1 LYDRQL
7 LIAIQASLG
16 HAPPLLSPGAS
27 ANRGRIAMKEFRDRV
42 AVVTGGASGIGK
54 ALAKAFLGEGMKVVI
69 ADVEEPALKATC
81 EELGGEVMGVVT
93 DVSDPAP
100 VQALADRVFETHGA
114 CHILCNNAGVSAPN
128 LDLWETEPS
137 DFQWVHGVNVAGV
150 AHGVQAFVP
159 RMIESGE
166 EGYVLNTSSG
176 DGGISPLAQQVVYAS
191 SKAAVSIMTECLG
204 AQLVGRGTNLR
215 AAIFY
220 PSGGMLDT
228 GIWTTKRNR
237 PKELA
242 RRNEVDASQET
253 TFDDFMEGAR
263 KAGFEMP
270 VQDLDEL
277 AQFVLD
283 GIRNEDFVI
292 MIDRESMEATLVE
305 RAAKLARGECPIE
318 LEHMGLG

>member
-1 LYDRQL
+1 MKDF
-7 LIAIQASLG
+7 
-16 HAPPLLSPGAS
+16 
-27 ANRGRIAMKEFRDRV
+27 RGRV

-69 ADVEEPALKATC
+69 ADVEERALAAATR
-81 EELGGEVMGVVT
+81 ELGGEVTGVLT
-93 DVSDPAP
+93 DVSEPAS
-100 VQALADRVFETHGA
+100 VNALADRVFELHGA

-137 DFQWVHGVNVAGV
+137 DFRWVHGVNVNGV

-159 RMIESGE
+159 RMIASGE
-166 EGYVLNTSSG
+166 EGVVMNTSSG

-191 SKAAVSIMTECLG
+191 SKAAVSIMTECLA
-204 AQLVGRGTNLR
+204 AQLTGRGTKLR

-237 PKELA
+237 PAALA
-242 RRNEVDASQET
+242 RRQAVDPARET
-253 TFDDFMEGAR
+253 TFEDFMAGAR
-263 KAGFEMP
+263 KAGYAMP

-277 AQFVLD
+277 AQFALA
-283 GIRNEDFVI
+283 GIRNGDFVI
-292 MIDRESMEATLVE
+292 MIGRESMEATLVE
-305 RAAKLARGECPIE
+305 RARKLARGECPIE
-318 LEHMGLG
+318 LQHMGLD

>member
-1 LYDRQL
+1 
-7 LIAIQASLG
+7 
-16 HAPPLLSPGAS
+16 
-27 ANRGRIAMKEFRDRV
+27 MKEFQDRV
-42 AVVTGGASGIGK
+42 AVVTGGASGVGK
-54 ALAKAFLGEGMKVVI
+54 ALAKAFLREGMKVVI
-69 ADVEEPALKATC
+69 ADVEEPALKSAT
-81 EELGGEVMGVVT
+81 EDLGGDVLGVVT
-93 DVSDPAP
+93 DVSDAAS
-100 VQALADRVFETHGA
+100 VQALADRVFDTHGA
-114 CHILCNNAGVSAPN
+114 CHILCNNAGVAAPN
-128 LDLWETEPS
+128 LNLWETEPS
-137 DFQWVHGVNVAGV
+137 DFEWVHGVNVQGV

-166 EGYVLNTSSG
+166 EGLVINTSSG

-204 AQLVGRGTNLR
+204 AQLVGRGTKLR

-242 RRNEVDASQET
+242 RKSQVATDQET
-253 TFDDFMEGAR
+253 TFEAFMEGAK

-277 AQFVLD
+277 ANFVLD

-292 MIDRESMEATLVE
+292 MIGREAMEAQLND

-318 LEHMGLG
+318 LQHMGLS

>member
-1 LYDRQL
+1 
-7 LIAIQASLG
+7 
-16 HAPPLLSPGAS
+16 
-27 ANRGRIAMKEFRDRV
+27 MKELRGRV

-69 ADVEEPALKATC
+69 ADVEERALRAATQ
-81 EELGGEVMGVVT
+81 ELGGEISGVVT
-93 DVSDPAP
+93 DVSDPAS
-100 VQALADRVFETHGA
+100 VNALADRVFAMHGA

-137 DFQWVHGVNVAGV
+137 DFQWVHGVNVNGV

-159 RMIESGE
+159 RMIASGE
-166 EGYVLNTSSG
+166 EGVVMNTSSG

-191 SKAAVSIMTECLG
+191 SKAAVSIMTECLA
-204 AQLVGRGTNLR
+204 AQLTGRGTKLR

-237 PKELA
+237 PVALA
-242 RRNEVDASQET
+242 RRQSVDPARET
-253 TFDDFMEGAR
+253 TFAAFMAGAR
-263 KAGFEMP
+263 KAGYAKP

-277 AQFVLD
+277 AQFALA
-283 GIRNEDFVI
+283 GIRNGDFVI
-292 MIDRESMEATLVE
+292 MIGRESMEATLVE
-305 RAAKLARGECPIE
+305 RARKLARGECPIE
-318 LEHMGLG
+318 LQHMGLD

>member
-1 LYDRQL
+1 
-7 LIAIQASLG
+7 
-16 HAPPLLSPGAS
+16 
-27 ANRGRIAMKEFRDRV
+27 MKDFQGRV

-54 ALAKAFLGEGMKVVI
+54 ALAKAFLGEKMKVVL
-69 ADVEEPALKATC
+69 ADVEEPALSAAA
-81 EELGGEVMGVVT
+81 EELGGDVIGVVT
-93 DVSDPAP
+93 DVSDAQS
-100 VQALADRVFETHGA
+100 VERLAKQVFELHGA
-114 CHILCNNAGVSAPN
+114 CHVLCNNAGVAAPN
-128 LDLWETEPS
+128 LDLWETESS

-159 RMIESGE
+159 RMIASGE
-166 EGYVLNTSSG
+166 EGFVLNTSSG

-191 SKAAVSIMTECLG
+191 SKAAVSTMTECLA
-204 AQLVGRGTNLR
+204 AQLIGRGTKLR

-220 PSGGMLDT
+220 PSGGMLNT

-237 PKELA
+237 PEGLA
-242 RRNEVDASQET
+242 RNVEVDAGQET
-253 TFDDFMEGAR
+253 TFEAFMEGAK
-263 KAGFEMP
+263 KAGFDLP

-277 AQFVLD
+277 AQFALN

-318 LEHMGLG
+318 LQQMGLS

>member
-1 LYDRQL
+1 
-7 LIAIQASLG
+7 
-16 HAPPLLSPGAS
+16 
-27 ANRGRIAMKEFRDRV
+27 MRDFEGRV

-54 ALAKAFLGEGMKVVI
+54 ALAKAFRSEGMKVVI

-81 EELGGEVMGVVT
+81 EELGGDVIGVVT
-93 DVSDPAP
+93 DVSDPDS

-114 CHILCNNAGVSAPN
+114 CHILCNNAGVAAPN

-137 DFQWVHGVNVAGV
+137 DFKWVHGVNVAGV

-159 RMIESGE
+159 RMIASGE
-166 EGYVLNTSSG
+166 PGFVLNTSSG

-191 SKAAVSIMTECLG
+191 SKAAVSTMTECLA
-204 AQLVGRGTNLR
+204 AQLIGRGTRLR

-237 PKELA
+237 PAELA
-242 RRNEVDASQET
+242 RRREVDAQQET
-253 TFDDFMEGAR
+253 TFDAFMEGAR
-263 KAGFEMP
+263 KAGFDLP

-277 AQFVLD
+277 AQFVLE

-292 MIDRESMEATLVE
+292 MIDRESMEATLNE

-318 LEHMGLG
+318 LEQMGLS

>member
-1 LYDRQL
+1 
-7 LIAIQASLG
+7 
-16 HAPPLLSPGAS
+16 
-27 ANRGRIAMKEFRDRV
+27 MKNLQGRV

-54 ALAKAFLGEGMKVVI
+54 ALAKAFVGEGMKVVL
-69 ADVEEPALKATC
+69 ADVEESALKAAA
-81 EELGGEVMGVVT
+81 EELGGDVIGAVT
-93 DVSDPAP
+93 DVSDARS
-100 VQALADRVFETHGA
+100 VEALADRVFELHGA
-114 CHILCNNAGVSAPN
+114 CHILCNNAGVAAPN

-159 RMIESGE
+159 RMIASGE
-166 EGYVLNTSSG
+166 EGFVLNTSSG

-191 SKAAVSIMTECLG
+191 SKAAVSTMTECLA
-204 AQLVGRGTNLR
+204 AQLIGRETKLR

-220 PSGGMLDT
+220 PSGGMLNT

-237 PKELA
+237 PEALA
-242 RRNEVDASQET
+242 RNEEVDPGQET
-253 TFDDFMEGAR
+253 TFDAFMEGAK
-263 KAGFEMP
+263 KAGFDIP

-277 AQFVLD
+277 AQFALR

-318 LEHMGLG
+318 LQHMGLS

>member
-1 LYDRQL
+1 
-7 LIAIQASLG
+7 
-16 HAPPLLSPGAS
+16 
-27 ANRGRIAMKEFRDRV
+27 MKDFQGRV

-54 ALAKAFLGEGMKVVI
+54 ALAKAFLGEGMKVVL
-69 ADVEEPALKATC
+69 ADVEEAALKATA
-81 EELGGEVMGVVT
+81 EELAGDVIGVVT
-93 DVSDPAP
+93 DVSDANS
-100 VQALADRVFETHGA
+100 VQALAARVFDLHGA
-114 CHILCNNAGVSAPN
+114 CHILCNNAGVAAPN
-128 LDLWETEPS
+128 LDLWETESS

-159 RMIESGE
+159 RMIASGE
-166 EGYVLNTSSG
+166 EGFVLNTSSG

-191 SKAAVSIMTECLG
+191 SKAAVSTMTECLA
-204 AQLVGRGTNLR
+204 AQLIGRDTKLR

-220 PSGGMLDT
+220 PSGGMLNT

-237 PKELA
+237 PQALA
-242 RRNEVDASQET
+242 RREAVDARQET
-253 TFDDFMEGAR
+253 TFDAFMKGAK
-263 KAGFEMP
+263 KAGFDLP

-277 AQFVLD
+277 AQFALR

-318 LEHMGLG
+318 LQHMGLS

>member
-1 LYDRQL
+1 
-7 LIAIQASLG
+7 
-16 HAPPLLSPGAS
+16 
-27 ANRGRIAMKEFRDRV
+27 MKEFRGRV

-69 ADVEEPALKATC
+69 ADVEESAIKTAI
-81 EELGGEVMGVVT
+81 EELGGEVTGIVT
-93 DVSDPAP
+93 DVRDPAS
-100 VQALADRVFETHGA
+100 VQALADQVFETHGA
-114 CHILCNNAGVSAPN
+114 CHILCNNAGVAVAN
-128 LDLWETEPS
+128 LNLWDTEPS
-137 DFQWVHGVNVAGV
+137 DFTWVHGVNVNGV

-166 EGYVLNTSSG
+166 EGFVMNTSSG

-204 AQLVGRGTNLR
+204 AQLIGRDTKLR

-220 PSGGMLDT
+220 PSGGMLNT
-228 GIWTTKRNR
+228 GIWTTRRNR

-242 RRNEVDASQET
+242 RKVAPAKGSET
-253 TFDDFMEGAR
+253 TFDAFMEGAK

-277 AQFVLD
+277 AQFALD

-292 MIDRESMEATLVE
+292 MIGRENMEADLVA

-318 LEHMGLG
+318 LQHMGLD